1 MGKVMSMA
9 RRFIINYNVE
19 ERAMKYLEVNKN
31 VFKAPPKHP
40 GTVSVVDERY
50 EKLSAHNPELDKN
63 VNSLGIVA
71 KSLNKGIL
79 PEGMEYVSKTT
90 RKLPQKYAGIYPYPP
105 PSEDFGFVVP
115 ESVPEG
121 RLTMRQAVK
130 LIATHQKSAADIDSL
145 SELFSLDKEKTK
157 QILDYFSLFEVPD
170 KGIWTPP
177 SMQQSELKLLDEAV
191 SYEQNDLEDLGG
203 NEYIQ
208 RKTVLKQ
215 LNRK

>member
-1 MGKVMSMA
+1 MGKVMSSA
-9 RRFIINYNVE
+9 RRFILNFNVE
-19 ERAMKYLEVNKN
+19 DRAMKHLEVNKN

-40 GTVSVVDERY
+40 GTITIVDERY

-63 VNSLGIVA
+63 INSLGIVA

-90 RKLPQKYAGIYPYPP
+90 RKLPQKYDGISPYPP
-105 PSEDFGFVVP
+105 PSEDFGFIVP

-121 RLTMRQAVK
+121 RLTMRQAIK
-130 LIATHQKSAADIDSL
+130 LISTHQKNVTDVGSL
-145 SELFSLDKEKTK
+145 SESFSLDKEKTK
-157 QILDYFSLFEVPD
+157 QILDYFSLFEVPA

-177 SMQQSELKLLDEAV
+177 SQQSEQKLLDEAV
-191 SYEQNDLEDLGG
+191 SDEQNDLENLGG

-215 LNRK
+215 LNTK

>member
-1 MGKVMSMA
+1 M
-9 RRFIINYNVE
+9 NYNVE
-19 ERAMKYLEVNKN
+19 DRAMKYLEVNKN

-40 GTVSVVDERY
+40 GTILMVDERY

-63 VNSLGIVA
+63 VNTLGIVA
-71 KSLNKGIL
+71 KSLDKGIL

-90 RKLPQKYAGIYPYPP
+90 RKLPQKYYGIYPYPP
-105 PSEDFGFVVP
+105 PSEDFGFIVP

-130 LIATHQKSAADIDSL
+130 LIATHQKSVTDVDSL
-145 SELFSLDKEKTK
+145 SELFSLDKEKTE
-157 QILDYFSLFEVPD
+157 QILDYFSLFEVPAQ
-170 KGIWTPP
+170 GVWTPP
-177 SMQQSELKLLDEAV
+177 SMQQSEQKLLDEAV
-191 SYEQNDLEDLGG
+191 SIEENDLENLGG

-208 RKTVLKQ
+208 RKMVLEQ